1 MPRSIVIVHGWSDDS
16 KSFRRLA
23 EQL

>member
-23 EQL
+23 